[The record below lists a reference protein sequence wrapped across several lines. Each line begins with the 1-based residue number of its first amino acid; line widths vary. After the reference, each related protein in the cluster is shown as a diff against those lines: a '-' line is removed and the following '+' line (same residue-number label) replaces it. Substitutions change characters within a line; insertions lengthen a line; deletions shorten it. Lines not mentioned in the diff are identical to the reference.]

1 MNLTMAQIFADA
13 ALNFAAKA
21 GTDNYEVEL
30 AKSMRS
36 LAMGI
41 GQLCD
46 GVRATDLLLEHVQSQ
61 GQISAGRR

>member
-41 GQLCD
+41 G
-46 GVRATDLLLEHVQSQ
+46 
-61 GQISAGRR
+61 